1 MTMLEVE
8 EVLDTLNT
16 SQHRIHNEGERY
28 LWVVYNVV
36 VALSS
41 LLGDTIVL
49 AGTIKYNAINLHR
62 IVVVIIQHLAV
73 SDLLLTL
80 FRVCPSIVSLLADSW
95 IIGHFLCKF
104 LMNAQWLVYWMT
116 GILTICLAISKLLL
130 VKYPLR
136 TRFCTRRRAHMTC
149 GILWALTLVTPPQL
163 LFMADHSAIYFD
175 YTMYFCMYDFSTS
188 RNNPNPGLLYAAIIF
203 AGIVQTFMYIAL
215 PVASVL
221 LVLEARKAAQ
231 RLGEHVRWQG
241 VLTVTLCTFIYFI
254 STLPAILVAG
264 ICSVNSSLMT
274 EEVRRAAHFFTN
286 LNVMTNFFV
295 YCLAVV
301 SFREFLKSKLRELG
315 VKLGVSTPAKP
326 ARRISRAP
334 ATRTQSTEQSSLH
347 FTSL

>member
-1 MTMLEVE
+1 MLEVE
-8 EVLDTLNT
+8 EDVFNNT
-16 SQHRIHNEGERY
+16 QYRIQNEGERY
-28 LWVVYNVV
+28 LWVVYNVI

-49 AGTIKYNAINLHR
+49 VGTIKYNAINLHR

-80 FRVCPSIVSLLADSW
+80 FRVCPSIVSLLADTW
-95 IIGHFLCKF
+95 ILGPFLCRF
-104 LMNAQWLVYWMT
+104 LVNAQWLVYWMT
-116 GILTICLAISKLLL
+116 GILTICLATSKLLL
-130 VKYPLR
+130 VKFPFR
-136 TRFCTRRRAHMTC
+136 TRFCTRRRAHITC
-149 GILWALTLVTPPQL
+149 GVLWVLSLVTPPQL
-163 LFMADHSAIYFD
+163 LFIADHSAIYFD
-175 YTMYFCMYDFSTS
+175 YAMYFCMYDFHSA
-188 RNNPNPGLLYAAIIF
+188 RPNPNPGLLYAAVIF
-203 AGIVQTFMYIAL
+203 AGIVQCFMYIVL
-215 PVASVL
+215 PVASLL

-241 VLTVTLCTFIYFI
+241 VLTVTLCTVIYFI

-264 ICSVNSSLMT
+264 IHSLDSNLIT
-274 EEVRRAAHFFTN
+274 VGVIRAAHFFTH

-301 SFREFLKSKLRELG
+301 SFREFLKSKLKELG
-315 VKLGVSTPAKP
+315 VKVGVSAPAKP
-326 ARRISRAP
+326 ARKISRAP